1 MKNLRESNWKH
12 KYIFFHTNARYGR
25 KADTII
31 LRYAITP
38 TGRGSKYWANIRIN
52 GERIPHPTEEQLQ
65 YYSQPELMR
74 LPKLPKGYRWSEPY
88 LYE

>member
-12 KYIFFHTNARYGR
+12 KYIFFHTNARYER

-38 TGRGSKYWANIRIN
+38 TGRGSKFWATIRIN
-52 GERIPHPTEEQLQ
+52 GERIPNPTNEELEN
-65 YYSQPELMR
+65 YSKEMS

-88 LYE
+88 LY